1 MALVFFIL
9 LHSICAIIDFAVT
22 WAFATAANIDLFVSR
37 LIGASTA
44 FVVAIYATRRR
55 LNSSR
60 LNSTLPLTIST
71 TIFIVSY
78 ALFSLMMVR
87 NPQLQWPV
95 VFAATSI
102 AALVL
107 GGFGYARSLKS
118 RD

>member
-1 MALVFFIL
+1 MTLVFFIL

-22 WAFATAANIDLFVSR
+22 WAFATAANIDLLVSR

-44 FVVAIYATRRR
+44 FVVVAYAIRRR
-55 LNSSR
+55 RNSSR
-60 LNSTLPLTIST
+60 LNSTLPLTISA
-71 TIFIVSY
+71 TISIVSY
-78 ALFSLMMVR
+78 ALFALMMVR

-95 VFAATSI
+95 VFAATSV

-107 GGFGYARSLKS
+107 GGFGYARALKS